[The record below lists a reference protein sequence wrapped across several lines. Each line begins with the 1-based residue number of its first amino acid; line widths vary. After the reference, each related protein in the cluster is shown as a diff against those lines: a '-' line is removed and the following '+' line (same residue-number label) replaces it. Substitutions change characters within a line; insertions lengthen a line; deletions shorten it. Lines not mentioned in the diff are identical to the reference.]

1 MYAHTDHEY
10 SPLIQFYKMAKKK
23 SYENDEA
30 FRNFRL
36 EDFLPSMNRREQ
48 EEKASESER
57 GQAMS
62 VADLFPPSD
71 APNIL
76 PAQTAVS
83 DATTPSGQTVQG
95 TTDDD
100 GADESA
106 TEADVS
112 AERTV
117 VRRISGKQRRVSL
130 DEYSDTYLR
139 VPKITNRKPVFV
151 SGEVRDELDMIA
163 RRLGGRGMSAS
174 GLVENLVRLHLE
186 AYREDIR
193 QWRRL

>member
-10 SPLIQFYKMAKKK
+10 SQSIQFYKMAKKRN
-23 SYENDEA
+23 YENDEA

-48 EEKASESER
+48 EEKASETE
-57 GQAMS
+57 QKTAMS
-62 VADLFPPSD
+62 VADLFPPMNEPD
-71 APNIL
+71 ASA
-76 PAQTAVS
+76 AQTAVS
-83 DATTPSGQTVQG
+83 EAATPCGQNEQG
-95 TTDDD
+95 TADTA
-100 GADESA
+100 GAKESA
-106 TEADVS
+106 TETDVS

-130 DEYSDTYLR
+130 DEYGDTYLR
-139 VPKITNRKPVFV
+139 VPRITNRKPVFV

-193 QWRRL
+193 LWRRL

>member
-1 MYAHTDHEY
+1 
-10 SPLIQFYKMAKKK
+10 MAKKRN
-23 SYENDEA
+23 YENGEA

-36 EDFLPSMNRREQ
+36 EDFLPTMNKREQ
-48 EEKASESER
+48 EEKVSEPEHEPDTS
-57 GQAMS
+57 A
-62 VADLFPPSD
+62 
-71 APNIL
+71 
-76 PAQTAVS
+76 AQTVVS
-83 DATTPSGQTVQG
+83 EAATPSEQNMQG
-95 TTDDD
+95 NTDDD
-100 GADESA
+100 GAKESVTA
-106 TEADVS
+106 VDIS

>member
-1 MYAHTDHEY
+1 
-10 SPLIQFYKMAKKK
+10 MAKKRN
-23 SYENDEA
+23 YESDEA

-36 EDFLPSMNRREQ
+36 EDFLPSMNKREQ
-48 EEKASESER
+48 EEKVSEPEHEPEAS
-57 GQAMS
+57 A
-62 VADLFPPSD
+62 
-71 APNIL
+71 
-76 PAQTAVS
+76 AQTTVS
-83 DATTPSGQTVQG
+83 EAATPCGQNMQG
-95 TTDDD
+95 NTDDA
-100 GADESA
+100 GAKESA
-106 TEADVS
+106 TYADNP
-112 AERTV
+112 AEHAV

-130 DEYSDTYLR
+130 DEYSDTYLQ

-151 SGEVRDELDMIA
+151 SGEVRDKLDMIA

>member
-10 SPLIQFYKMAKKK
+10 SPLIQFYKMAKKRN
-23 SYENDEA
+23 YENDEA

-48 EEKASESER
+48 EEKASEPKHEPGASAAHTTVPEAATPC
-57 GQAMS
+57 GLNMQGA
-62 VADLFPPSD
+62 ADK
-71 APNIL
+71 
-76 PAQTAVS
+76 
-83 DATTPSGQTVQG
+83 
-95 TTDDD
+95 D
-100 GADESA
+100 GATESVM
-106 TEADVS
+106 EADIT
-112 AERTV
+112 AERAV

-130 DEYSDTYLR
+130 DEYSNTYLR
-139 VPKITNRKPVFV
+139 VPRITNRKPVFV